1 MIELNVTQGSPE
13 WLAARAK
20 CFNAS
25 EAPAM
30 QGVSPYKTR
39 YALLTE
45 KATGIV
51 PEVDAA
57 TQARF
62 DNGHAVESLAR
73 PLVEEIIGEELY
85 PIVAT
90 DDTGR
95 FLASSDG
102 ATMLCNIGFEHK
114 ALNKEI
120 ASMVDEG
127 NVPESHRG
135 QLDHQFLVFG
145 FDKIIFVCSDG
156 TAEKM
161 VHCWYYPQPERIDA
175 LRSGWEQFEKDLAN
189 YKHIDAKPA
198 AVAEKVE
205 GLPALFVQVEGRVVA
220 SNMEAFKG
228 AAELFLSRLPKADQ
242 LQTDQDFVNA
252 DQAAKDC
259 KDAEE
264 KLQIVKAQAQ
274 SQAVSIDDV
283 FRTIDSISE
292 KIRTSRLSL
301 EKVVKVEKENRK
313 AEIVTTAHREFS
325 DHLAG
330 LLKRVGV
337 PIPATGSFGEAVKGL
352 KSLDSMRDKVSVALA
367 NAKIEANAIADRI
380 EANRKTVED
389 MSLFPDFAQVCT
401 KAPDDFAA
409 LLAMRTNARKEAE
422 ERRLEQER
430 ERIRAEEERRANI
443 LAAEKMAT
451 ERREAQAKVEAE
463 QAERNRIAAD
473 EIRRVDAER
482 KAEYQANVQEVK
494 DHLDSLTINSVV
506 KESLTTGTTIKLG
519 EICKKLGYTVGA
531 EFLASLGFVA
541 TTDRSAK
548 LYRESDFPAICRRI
562 ADHTLDLAFKKA
574 V

>member
-1 MIELNVTQGSPE
+1 MIELNVTQGSAE
-13 WLAARAK
+13 WLSARAK

-30 QGVSPYKTR
+30 QGVSQYKTR
-39 YALLTE
+39 SALLAE

-57 TQARF
+57 TQTRF
-62 DNGHAVESLAR
+62 DMGHMVEALAR

-120 ASMVDEG
+120 AAMVDEG

-156 TAEKM
+156 TRENL
-161 VHCWYYPQPERIDA
+161 HYCWYYPQPERIDA
-175 LRSGWEQFEKDLAN
+175 LRAGWEQFEKDLSD
-189 YKHIDAKPA
+189 YKHVEAKPS

-205 GLPALFVQVEGRVVA
+205 GLPALFVQVEGRVVS
-220 SNMEAFKG
+220 SNMDAFKG

-274 SQAVSIDDV
+274 SQAVSIDEA
-283 FRTIDSISE
+283 FRAIDSISE
-292 KIRTSRLSL
+292 KIRTARLSL
-301 EKVVKVEKENRK
+301 EKVVKAEKENRK

-367 NAKIEANAIADRI
+367 NAKIEANAVADRI
-380 EANRKTVED
+380 ESNKRQLIETD
-389 MSLFPDFAQVCT
+389 SMSLFPDFAQVCT
-401 KAPDDFAA
+401 KSAEDFDN
-409 LLAMRTNARKEAE
+409 LLSVRVEQRKAAE
-422 ERRLEQER
+422 EKRLEADR
-430 ERIRAEEERRANI
+430 ERIRVEEQAKAQREANEK
-443 LAAEKMAT
+443 AAE
-451 ERREAQAKVEAE
+451 
-463 QAERNRIAAD
+463 
-473 EIRRVDAER
+473 EIRRVDSER
-482 KAEYQANVQEVK
+482 KAAEQLTASNQTQYEVPKAEAQPVLASIGDTQA
-494 DHLDSLTINSVV
+494 
-506 KESLTTGTTIKLG
+506 TIKLG
-519 EICKKLGYTVGA
+519 EINARLGYSVGSD
-531 EFLASLGFVA
+531 FLASLGFVA

-562 ADHTLDLAFKKA
+562 ADHTLALAFKKA
-574 V
+574 A